1 MSSLM
6 IEITLFLYGV
16 LAIRERGKPV
26 VEDYI
31 ASVAIVM
38 VKKKC
43 VISYT
48 YNCLDVL
55 ITRVRP

>member
-31 ASVAIVM
+31 ASVASVM

-48 YNCLDVL
+48 VYTFWLHV
-55 ITRVRP
+55 